1 MKNHQHISIDKRMKA
16 PDFEILGMNGMIS
29 RSFIN
34 LAISNFAEAC
44 KWVEKLDYRRNNNKN
59 NELVVFDELCGT
71 CSTKHAL
78 LKRLADENGES
89 SLRLVLGIFTMN
101 SKNTP
106 AIKGLLSNYDLKYIP
121 EAHNYLR
128 NHNQILD
135 FTGIGVNVNEF
146 ELDLLEEI
154 EITPEQI
161 NDFKVQYHKDYL
173 SRWIEINKIPYTLDE
188 LWEIREQC
196 IEAIA
201 QK

>member
-1 MKNHQHISIDKRMKA
+1 MSPIMKDHQHISIDKRMKA

-89 SLRLVLGIFTMN
+89 SLRLVLGIFTVN
-101 SKNTP
+101 SKNNP
-106 AIKGLLSNYDLKYIP
+106 SIK
-121 EAHNYLR
+121 
-128 NHNQILD
+128 
-135 FTGIGVNVNEF
+135 
-146 ELDLLEEI
+146 DLL
-154 EITPEQI
+154 
-161 NDFKVQYHKDYL
+161 F
-173 SRWIEINKIPYTLDE
+173 
-188 LWEIREQC
+188 
-196 IEAIA
+196 
-201 QK
+201 